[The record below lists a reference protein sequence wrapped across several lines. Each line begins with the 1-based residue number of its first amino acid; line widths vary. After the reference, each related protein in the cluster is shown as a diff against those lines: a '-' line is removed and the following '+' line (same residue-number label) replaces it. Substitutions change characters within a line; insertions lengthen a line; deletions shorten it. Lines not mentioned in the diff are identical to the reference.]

1 MTLFYTLFARR
12 SGEFAY
18 FILWKGI
25 PVSFISFF
33 ILRGVGP
40 AGAGEFLLF
49 LISVL
54 LALVIL
60 FYVEFM
66 VGLASFYTLS
76 MFGMAF
82 TKTAVL
88 SILSGGVVPL
98 ALFPEGVARVFGL
111 LPFAGMVSVPL
122 NIFLGKYG
130 LEECM
135 GYMGLQ
141 IFWCIVM
148 GALAHLLYHMV
159 IRKVIV
165 QGG

>member
-1 MTLFYTLFARR
+1 M
-12 SGEFAY
+12 
-18 FILWKGI
+18 
-25 PVSFISFF
+25 
-33 ILRGVGP
+33 
-40 AGAGEFLLF
+40 F

-122 NIFLGKYG
+122 NIFLGKYR

-141 IFWCIVM
+141 IFWCIIM
-148 GALAHLLYHMV
+148 GAIAHLLYHMV

>member
-1 MTLFYTLFARR
+1 MHRKYLEKDSTGHLFGDSAAIR
-12 SGEFAY
+12 
-18 FILWKGI
+18 
-25 PVSFISFF
+25 
-33 ILRGVGP
+33 
-40 AGAGEFLLF
+40 AGECLS
-49 LISVL
+49 LIH
-54 LALVIL
+54 I
-60 FYVEFM
+60 YVEFM

-122 NIFLGKYG
+122 NIFLGKYR

-141 IFWCIVM
+141 IFWCIIM
-148 GALAHLLYHMV
+148 GAIAHLLYHMV